1 MPEQLSSQ
9 LIELRERCAAFAED
23 HMLPLADSDRASAAV
38 QVREAS
44 KAAGLF
50 TMTQPD
56 HAAGQLALC
65 VARDNLSDQQK
76 CIQVPGILISPYSN
90 RA

>member
-9 LIELRERCAAFAED
+9 LIELRERCAAFAKD

-50 TMTQPD
+50 TTVSYT
-56 HAAGQLALC
+56 HL
-65 VARDNLSDQQK
+65 
-76 CIQVPGILISPYSN
+76 
-90 RA
+90 RAHETK